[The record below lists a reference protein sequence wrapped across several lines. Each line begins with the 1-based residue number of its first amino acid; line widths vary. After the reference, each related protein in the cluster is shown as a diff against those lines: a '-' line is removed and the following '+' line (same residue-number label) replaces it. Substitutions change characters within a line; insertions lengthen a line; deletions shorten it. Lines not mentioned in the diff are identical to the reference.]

1 MPPNYILYPLFSQNQ
16 KTGNQFSPKKKKKER
31 TDQKSAVLCQ
41 FFHNSSYNLIHL
53 LEAFYYTTEAE
64 TFYYSMK

>member
-1 MPPNYILYPLFSQNQ
+1 MFSQ
-16 KTGNQFSPKKKKKER
+16 KKKKER

-41 FFHNSSYNLIHL
+41 FFHNSWYNLIHL
-53 LEAFYYTTEAE
+53 LETFYYTTEAE